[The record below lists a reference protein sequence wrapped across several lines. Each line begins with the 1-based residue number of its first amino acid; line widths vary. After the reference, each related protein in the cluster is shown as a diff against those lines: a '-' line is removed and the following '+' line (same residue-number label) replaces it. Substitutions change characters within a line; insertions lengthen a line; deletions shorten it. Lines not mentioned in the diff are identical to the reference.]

1 MLSILAVEPAIL
13 LVLLLLIVFTL
24 TISGWLCLD
33 SVVILDEVKH
43 VSFVPC
49 PRFLVLLVL
58 LLLLLLLL
66 LLVVQVFL
74 LVHLL
79 ITARVVGGLH
89 LICLKILFY
98 PLPRGLSEMGRLR
111 VHWLAKETAFH
122 DLEVLNG

>member
-49 PRFLVLLVL
+49 PRLLVLLVL

-66 LLVVQVFL
+66 LVVLIFL

-111 VHWLAKETAFH
+111 VHWLARETAFH

>member
-66 LLVVQVFL
+66 LVVQVFL
-74 LVHLL
+74 LLHLL
-79 ITARVVGGLH
+79 ITSRVVSGLH
-89 LICLKILFY
+89 LICLEILF
-98 PLPRGLSEMGRLR
+98 
-111 VHWLAKETAFH
+111 
-122 DLEVLNG
+122 